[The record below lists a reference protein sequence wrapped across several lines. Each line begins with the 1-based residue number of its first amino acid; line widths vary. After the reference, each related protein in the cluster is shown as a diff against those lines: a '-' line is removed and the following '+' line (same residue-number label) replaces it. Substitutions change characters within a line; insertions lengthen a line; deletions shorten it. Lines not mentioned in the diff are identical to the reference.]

1 MMRWLGIAILVIGY
15 SILAHYTNET
25 PPRGNLGALVAIA
38 PLVLLTLG
46 IGGAWVSN
54 VTALEPLRPWF
65 LAATVLLL
73 GAGFVWLRR
82 EDQRACEPG
91 SVCASPTVRRRMRL
105 WLWIATAIAI
115 PFATFPWW
123 SKFVLS

>member
-1 MMRWLGIAILVIGY
+1 MRRPAVAAGGAVAAAVASALCCAGPLVAVALGFSAAGIA
-15 SILAHYTNET
+15 ATF
-25 PPRGNLGALVAIA
+25 
-38 PLVLLTLG
+38 
-46 IGGAWVSN
+46 
-54 VTALEPLRPWF
+54 EPLRPWF